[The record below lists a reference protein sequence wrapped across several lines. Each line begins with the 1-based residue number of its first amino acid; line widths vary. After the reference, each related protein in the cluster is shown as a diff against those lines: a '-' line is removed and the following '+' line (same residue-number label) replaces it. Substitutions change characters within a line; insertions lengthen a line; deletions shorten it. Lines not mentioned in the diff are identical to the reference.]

1 MDIRTYPDR
10 DMMMVDVADQLA
22 SELAERLRSHESA
35 TFAVPGGTT
44 PGPIFDM
51 LSAQHLDWPRC
62 HVMLTDERWVP
73 EDDVRSNTRLV
84 RERLL
89 TGPAASAVHVPLY
102 LPGDRP
108 EDRLDEIAAGMEG
121 RFPISVLV
129 LGMGEDMH
137 TASLF
142 PGSEGLEAAL
152 SDRAPPILPVRPAST
167 SEVRVTLTAPVLKG
181 AMSTHIVIT
190 GEAKR
195 EALERARH
203 LPVAEA
209 PVRLVLGGAVVHWAG

>member
-1 MDIRTYPDR
+1 MDMRTYPDR
-10 DMMMVDVADQLA
+10 DMMMMDVADQLA
-22 SELAERLRSHESA
+22 SELDECLRSHEGA
-35 TFAVPGGTT
+35 TFAVPGGST

-51 LSAQHLDWPRC
+51 LSAQHLDWSRC

-73 EDDVRSNTRLV
+73 GDDGRSNTRLV

-89 TGPAASAVHVPLY
+89 RGPAAEAAYVPLH

-108 EDRLDEIAAGMEG
+108 EDRLDDIAAGLEG

-137 TASLF
+137 TASLI
-142 PGSEGLEAAL
+142 PGAEGLDEAL
-152 SDRAPPILPVRPAST
+152 SDRAPPILPIRPPST
-167 SEVRVTLTAPVLKG
+167 TEARVTLTAPVLKG
-181 AMSTHIVIT
+181 AMSTHVVIA
-190 GEAKR
+190 GGAKR
-195 EALERARH
+195 EALESARH

-209 PVRLVLGGAVVHWAG
+209 PIKLVLGRAVVHWAE